1 CRTQTFFFCFLLFTE
16 KTTFLIESVEHQKC
30 ITVESSDILL
40 QDCNELSENM
50 LWKWVSQNYL
60 FNVGSQKCLGLN
72 NSKASE
78 PLEMF
83 ECDSTLGQLSWN
95 CFEHSLSSNY
105 GYGYYHVT
113 VANGTVVASENL
125 PQKWKL
131 YHSHEDEFCEHT
143 LRGELYTHPGNGKQG
158 SPCLFPF
165 KYKNKW
171 YHECT
176 NEGREDGLYW
186 CSTTRSYDEDQKWG
200 FCPISGC
207 GWLWE
212 KNNITHSCYQFNV
225 KGSLSRNEA
234 RESCQQQGADLL
246 SITSLEELRNTPDPF
261 WMGLY
266 KPPRDGGW
274 QWSDGSPLTLMN
286 SVQGILS
293 SIYILF
299 WVIFFVCKDCTCS
312 HLAYF
317 YFIYFCFV
325 SDTEDQWKY
334 YPTKCEYGWYPYNR
348 YCYQLQ
354 MEMQTWDEAATTCQH
369 NGSELMS
376 VTSFRELEVIHK
388 LLENETVNF
397 AWIGMKADHG
407 YPTTFQWSDG
417 SAVTFSYWSSNEPYI
432 TETNNK
438 NCLASYGKGWEIYG
452 SFCYRVDESKRTFQE
467 ASSGYYC
474 GSPLAIITNRF
485 EQAFIS
491 SMISS
496 KVPPEGK
503 YLWIGLQ
510 GQTNSEEYT
519 WIRSDNYQQPVT
531 YTNWGKYQPSRKG
544 GCITM
549 RNGQHHGIWEVQD
562 CDTFKAMSLCKK
574 KLSPTIK
581 DQLNSDRK
589 NMQSEDMCDMWE
601 SEAHFQYCY
610 KVFNHEK
617 VLKKRTWEEAEQFC
631 QGFGAHLVSFSHLEE
646 EKFVEEL
653 LSTMFHPYEKRQFWI
668 GFNNRNP
675 TGEDSWQWS
684 DGTPV
689 VSSFLADVYEVDETM
704 NCAVYRADKKVV
716 PMRCDPKGCSTCN
729 LCVTTLRFFFFPGLW
744 GYTDC
749 ADHNPAIC
757 KTEEK
762 FLVEV
767 DLNKDSNNGS
777 CPAHWLHYE
786 GKVTVHN
793 PTAYVGSSSILYFAA
808 FVVMQLFGEKNG
820 FWINL
825 RKDDYEKWENG
836 VSKKYSN
843 WSPINTTHV
852 SNILCGF
859 ISSNDDVLSTGKW
872 YLADCNT
879 KGYGFVCERK
889 QGLATPRLNKI
900 DMYPVEEIMEYG
912 HKTYRVISSNMTWY
926 DAVRSCQRHGAR
938 LVSVTDDF
946 HQAFLTIIVNRL
958 GYRHWIGFFSPDH
971 GRHFEWVD
979 LTTPSFTAWKDEG
992 SPFDANCAYI
1002 DVDGL
1007 WRTED
1012 CNTELAG
1019 AICLTSHIS
1028 FCVHSAT
1035 SQPGSANLHAVLWIP
1050 GGDAHSAE
1058 ALPQVSPYS
1067 GARF

>member
-1 CRTQTFFFCFLLFTE
+1 MFSKETLGHVLLLNLYLETQNKVSPSLK

-143 LRGELYTHPGNGKQG
+143 LRELYTHPGNGKQG

-234 RESCQQQGADLL
+234 RESCQQQGIKTWGIRDSWAGVFGSFLPGNRKWL
-246 SITSLEELRNTPDPF
+246 SLDRYRTLPYICKKYTTPRKQETF
-261 WMGLY
+261 
-266 KPPRDGGW
+266 
-274 QWSDGSPLTLMN
+274 
-286 SVQGILS
+286 
-293 SIYILF
+293 
-299 WVIFFVCKDCTCS
+299 
-312 HLAYF
+312 
-317 YFIYFCFV
+317 
-325 SDTEDQWKY
+325 EDQWKY

-716 PMRCDPKGCSTCN
+716 PMRCDAK
-729 LCVTTLRFFFFPGLW
+729 REW
-744 GYTDC
+744 
-749 ADHNPAIC
+749 IC
-757 KTEEK
+757 KIIKMFVVICHLCHLPYFPFTACLVSCRWKDGSPILYTNWENKLNDSDVSWNDSQCAYISSDTGLYEENSSFYTGVK
-762 FLVEV
+762 KQT
-767 DLNKDSNNGS
+767 NK
-777 CPAHWLHYE
+777 
-786 GKVTVHN
+786 
-793 PTAYVGSSSILYFAA
+793 VGSSSILYFAA

-843 WSPINTTHV
+843 WSPINTTH
-852 SNILCGF
+852 NPTAPTKNPDILCGF

-1019 AICLTSHIS
+1019 AICLTSHS
-1028 FCVHSAT
+1028 T
-1035 SQPGSANLHAVLWIP
+1035 
-1050 GGDAHSAE
+1050 
-1058 ALPQVSPYS
+1058 
-1067 GARF
+1067 

>member
-1 CRTQTFFFCFLLFTE
+1 INNFFSL
-16 KTTFLIESVEHQKC
+16 SHVEHQKC

-143 LRGELYTHPGNGKQG
+143 LRELYTHPGNGKQG

-388 LLENETVNF
+388 LLENGGYHIHISKN
-397 AWIGMKADHG
+397 HG

-438 NCLASYGKGWEIYG
+438 NCLASYGKDQRWILLQCDNKLFSICKKHGQLET
-452 SFCYRVDESKRTFQE
+452 ESTEDK
-467 ASSGYYC
+467 C
-474 GSPLAIITNRF
+474 GEVGVALILLIILNIATPSTLFFYRF

-653 LSTMFHPYEKRQFWI
+653 LSTMFHPYYNLFIYKVFYQEGYIEISLVFKYVL
-668 GFNNRNP
+668 GSA
-675 TGEDSWQWS
+675 T
-684 DGTPV
+684 
-689 VSSFLADVYEVDETM
+689 L
-704 NCAVYRADKKVV
+704 NCYSVTEIQSNKMQNIKKLH
-716 PMRCDPKGCSTCN
+716 K
-729 LCVTTLRFFFFPGLW
+729 
-744 GYTDC
+744 YTD
-749 ADHNPAIC
+749 
-757 KTEEK
+757 
-762 FLVEV
+762 
-767 DLNKDSNNGS
+767 
-777 CPAHWLHYE
+777 
-786 GKVTVHN
+786 
-793 PTAYVGSSSILYFAA
+793 
-808 FVVMQLFGEKNG
+808 
-820 FWINL
+820 
-825 RKDDYEKWENG
+825 
-836 VSKKYSN
+836 
-843 WSPINTTHV
+843 
-852 SNILCGF
+852 
-859 ISSNDDVLSTGKW
+859 
-872 YLADCNT
+872 
-879 KGYGFVCERK
+879 
-889 QGLATPRLNKI
+889 
-900 DMYPVEEIMEYG
+900 
-912 HKTYRVISSNMTWY
+912 
-926 DAVRSCQRHGAR
+926 
-938 LVSVTDDF
+938 
-946 HQAFLTIIVNRL
+946 
-958 GYRHWIGFFSPDH
+958 
-971 GRHFEWVD
+971 
-979 LTTPSFTAWKDEG
+979 
-992 SPFDANCAYI
+992 
-1002 DVDGL
+1002 
-1007 WRTED
+1007 
-1012 CNTELAG
+1012 
-1019 AICLTSHIS
+1019 
-1028 FCVHSAT
+1028 
-1035 SQPGSANLHAVLWIP
+1035 
-1050 GGDAHSAE
+1050 
-1058 ALPQVSPYS
+1058 
-1067 GARF
+1067 